1 MSPELVQ
8 SFLVRYSD
16 CFDTMA
22 IIDVQNKLNEL
33 DDSKFGVLMSMS
45 LQKPTIILLIAILL
59 GWERFFLDDISA
71 GVLKVLT
78 CQGLGIWWLIDIFTA
93 QRRTYQY
100 NYRRFTETL
109 MICR

>member
-78 CQGLGIWWLIDIFTA
+78 CQGLGIWWLIDIFPA
-93 QRRTYQY
+93 QRRPYQY

>member
-33 DDSKFGVLMSMS
+33 DDSKFGVLMSMN
-45 LQKPTIILLIAILL
+45 LQKPPIILLIAILL

>member
-16 CFDTMA
+16 CFDTMS

>member
-33 DDSKFGVLMSMS
+33 DDSKFGVLMSMN

>member
-45 LQKPTIILLIAILL
+45 LQKPTVILLIAILL

>member
-33 DDSKFGVLMSMS
+33 DDSKFGILMSMN

-59 GWERFFLDDISA
+59 GWERFFLDDIGA

-78 CQGLGIWWLIDIFTA
+78 CQGLWIWWLIDIFTA

-100 NYRRFTETL
+100 NYRKFTETL

>member
-45 LQKPTIILLIAILL
+45 LQKPTAILLIAILL